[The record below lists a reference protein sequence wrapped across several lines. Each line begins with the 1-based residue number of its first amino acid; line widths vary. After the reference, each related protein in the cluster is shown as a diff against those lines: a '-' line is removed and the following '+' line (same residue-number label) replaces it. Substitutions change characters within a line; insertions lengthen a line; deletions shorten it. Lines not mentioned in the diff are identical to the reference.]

1 MSSRGPPAMKR
12 GPPVR
17 NGGPPAKRSA
27 PSGPMSR
34 SKCACV
40 VFKKMSLSNKVF
52 HLSSF
57 HAITQMACGHLII
70 FVNTLCVAAPMSRDR
85 DPYGPPPP
93 RRDSMMSRRDDYP
106 SPRDEHYN
114 SKDRW
119 DIRLQWCVET
129 KIFSLLVS
137 DISKRFN
144 YTWTKKRAVVK

>member
-1 MSSRGPPAMKR
+1 MKR

-27 PSGPMSR
+27 SSGPMSR
-34 SKCACV
+34 SKCACCV
-40 VFKKMSLSNKVF
+40 VFKKMSLPNKVF

-70 FVNTLCVAAPMSRDR
+70 VVNTLCVAAPMSRDR

-119 DIRLQWCVET
+119 DIRLH
-129 KIFSLLVS
+129 
-137 DISKRFN
+137 
-144 YTWTKKRAVVK
+144 YTVMC